1 MPERAGLMKRYRH
14 AQLLF
19 ALALLLLAE
28 PFVESVAGTVF
39 FDVFLWITVV
49 SVVIA
54 CSTRRRSL
62 FIGLAL
68 AALMQLSLAYR
79 TIRGLEEIDATHS
92 LLAMALFVYVT
103 ALVLSDVFRRG
114 DSVSTDTICGALAGY
129 LLLGLTWTFAF
140 TLLESLQPGSFVG
153 LAPTG
158 DAMLPGYKRFL
169 GYSFVTLTT
178 LGYGNVVPSNA
189 RADAL
194 ATWEAIVGQ
203 VYLTV
208 LVARLVA
215 LNLKNGSR
223 PAGHADASQDSQNT
237 T

>member
-1 MPERAGLMKRYRH
+1 MPERPGLMKRYRH

-28 PFVESVAGTVF
+28 PFVESVAGSLF
-39 FDVFLWITVV
+39 FDVFLAITVV
-49 SVVIA
+49 SVVVA
-54 CSTRRRSL
+54 CSTRRRNL
-62 FIGLAL
+62 VIGLTL
-68 AALMQLSLAYR
+68 AVLMQVSLVYR
-79 TIRGLEEIDATHS
+79 TIHEMKAIDTTHS
-92 LLAMALFVYVT
+92 LFAIALFGYVT

-178 LGYGNVVPSNA
+178 LGYGNVVPSNP

-223 PAGHADASQDSQNT
+223 PADHTNASQDPQNT